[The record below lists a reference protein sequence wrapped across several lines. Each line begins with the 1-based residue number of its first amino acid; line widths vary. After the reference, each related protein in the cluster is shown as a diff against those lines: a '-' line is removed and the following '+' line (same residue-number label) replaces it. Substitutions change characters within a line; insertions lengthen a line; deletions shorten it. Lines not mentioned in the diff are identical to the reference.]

1 MGDLK
6 GMNAKKV
13 VMVVGIMTLHAFSEG
28 LGVGV
33 SYGGENGRQQGTFMT
48 LAIGVHNIPEGLAVA
63 LVSVPRGES
72 PARATLWAII
82 SSLPQPLVAIPSFYF
97 VQLFSFLLPY
107 VPSLPP
113 SPFLSP
119 LLYPHPFPW
128 IASPQTSRHG

>member
-13 VMVVGIMTLHAFSEG
+13 MMVVGIMTLHSFSEG

-72 PARATLWAII
+72 PSRATLWAIV

-97 VQLFSFLLPY
+97 VQIFSFVLPY
-107 VPSLPP
+107 APP
-113 SPFLSP
+113 SPP
-119 LLYPHPFPW
+119 
-128 IASPQTSRHG
+128 